1 MFDTI
6 LGYIEDIWSIGF
18 VRFIVYLLLA
28 FLAAG
33 IASWLVTKLLKL
45 TKLDKKFDK
54 WGINE
59 GVLGTSMKF
68 VGKLVYLIVF
78 LLFLPN
84 ALEAIGVTTVSGPIN
99 GFVSTFINYLPNI
112 IAAVILVYV
121 GVLVAQILGQI
132 VSVLLKKTKID
143 SLVKRTD
150 SEEKKTVLL
159 SDVLVKIMM
168 GVIILVTIVSAL
180 CVLEIEAIS
189 APAIGIVN
197 SIFGAIPSIIL
208 AVVVV
213 TVGIFVA
220 NLACGLLYNVLIAAN
235 FDSVVTKILPQLKI
249 SATKIVVNTVRTII
263 IIFVAAQGIEALNL
277 SILTMIVTAVVSY
290 LPLVIKAAVILLVAF
305 IGANML
311 EAIIVKA
318 NPKAANLAK
327 IVKVGIFTLAGFM
340 ILSQLEIAST
350 IVNTAFIVTI
360 SAIAISFALAF
371 GLGGK
376 DFAKKTLDRVDDKIE
391 SNLSKEEKN
400 EEEK

>member
-6 LGYIEDIWSIGF
+6 MGYLEDIWAIGL
-18 VRFIVYLLLA
+18 VRFIVYLALA

-33 IASWLVTKLLKL
+33 IASWLVTKLLTL
-45 TKLDKKFDK
+45 VKLDKKFDK

-59 GVLGTSMKF
+59 GALGTSMKF
-68 VGKLVYLIVF
+68 VGKLVYLVVF

-84 ALEAIGVTTVSGPIN
+84 ALEAIGVTSVSGPIN
-99 GFVSTFINYLPNI
+99 GFVSAFINYLPNI

-121 GVLVAQILGQI
+121 GILVAQILGQI

-143 SLVKRTD
+143 SLIKRVD
-150 SEEKKTVLL
+150 AEDKKVVLL
-159 SDVLVKIMM
+159 SDVLVKILM
-168 GVIILVTIVSAL
+168 GIIILVTIVSAL
-180 CVLEIEAIS
+180 CVLDIEAIS
-189 APAIGIVN
+189 APAISIVN
-197 SIFGAIPSIIL
+197 SIFGAIPNIIL

-213 TVGIFVA
+213 AVGIFVA
-220 NLACGLLYNVLIAAN
+220 SLACGLLYNVMVATI
-235 FDSVVTKILPQLKI
+235 FDGVVKKVLPQLKV
-249 SATKIVVNTVRTII
+249 SATKIVVNLVRTVI

-277 SILTMIVTAVVSY
+277 SILTMIVTAIVSY
-290 LPLVIKAAVILLVAF
+290 LPLVVKAAVILLVAF

-318 NPKAANLAK
+318 NAKAANLAK

-340 ILSQLEIAST
+340 ILSQLDIAST

-391 SNLSKEEKN
+391 NCCKDNEEK
-400 EEEK
+400 